1 MNWKNA
7 LLVCAMT
14 SLVPGP
20 ISAVEI
26 IAHRGASFDAPE
38 NTVAAMRL
46 GYEQAADASELD
58 IYMTKDQRVVV
69 LHDRDTARVSGV
81 TNKPGETVLEDLRR
95 LPAGQWGKWKGSQF
109 TETIPSLEEMLAVVP
124 RGKRIFIEVKCG
136 LEVLPELARVLH
148 ASGLNDRQL
157 VIIGFDYQTM
167 LQTKAQLPRLQVFWL
182 AGADKNKKYPPVED
196 LIAKARA
203 AGFDGLNLE
212 QGFPI
217 DSAFVKRVRK
227 AGLKLYTW
235 TVDDPV
241 VARQL
246 AEAGVNGITTNRPKW
261 LRKQLE
267 CPGALKAPSLNA
279 GLALTQIPSERAD
292 VDAL

>member
-1 MNWKNA
+1 MMNWKYA
-7 LLVCAMT
+7 LIVCAMT
-14 SLVPGP
+14 SLLTGP

-46 GYEQAADASELD
+46 GYEQAADAGELD
-58 IYMTKDQRVVV
+58 IYLTKDRRIVV
-69 LHDRDTARVSGV
+69 LHDGDTARVSSV
-81 TNKPGETVLEDLRR
+81 TNKPAETVLEDLRR

-109 TETIPSLEEMLAVVP
+109 AETIPSLEEMLAVVP

-136 LEVLPELARVLH
+136 AEILPELARVLH
-148 ASGLNDRQL
+148 ASGLNNRQL
-157 VIIGFDYQTM
+157 AIIGFDYETM
-167 LQTKAQLPRLQVFWL
+167 LLAKAQLPRLQVFWL
-182 AGADKNKKYPPVED
+182 VGVGKHKKYPPVEE
-196 LIAKARA
+196 LIAKAKK

-217 DSAFVKRVRK
+217 DSAFVKQVRG

-241 VARQL
+241 VARRL
-246 AEAGVNGITTNRPKW
+246 AEAGVDGITTNRPKW
-261 LRKQLE
+261 LREQLS
-267 CPGALKAPSLNA
+267 AQ
-279 GLALTQIPSERAD
+279 GL
-292 VDAL
+292 